1 MNVSLAVL
9 CMTGGSS
16 AVVSS
21 LLEGGADASLK
32 DMYGKS
38 VADYAKEDRMPEGEV
53 VYGMAWERRHR
64 G

>member
-1 MNVSLAVL
+1 
-9 CMTGGSS
+9 MTGGSS